1 MNKLQACTATGT
13 LACMNVIGTPLQ
25 AHELHT
31 AYYQWR
37 LAHPTQDR
45 LLHHGHWVANQEDS
59 SPLSVHDLT
68 AFGSSEAYHNISRV
82 LDDVIIS
89 RADTVFL
96 SDEIRNLVM
105 TAEATMPDEVLF
117 RTDLFTP
124 CGFVVMET
132 GIERRIG
139 ARVLYDEIDDLVKQC
154 MKYGA
159 TITGERKYSGVS
171 GEPIDCME
179 VWSVQGFA
187 WGDAEAVAHDTV
199 SLIRSEFGEES
210 EAHLIA
216 SHIHQDAKMPLHVRV
231 YGSLVCSEMDGLT
244 VTVPAMNNAPLHLID
259 RYGFLYGEDGAS
271 MDTVPM
277 PTDDEA
283 NEMDTNAY
291 DRQKET
297 RRFIVALLR
306 LMEEYIEVD
315 KCKTPR
321 SFSRRAD
328 RAGRSGDTANI
339 SLLALRRSLYGDA
352 EEGTGRKVTLA
363 HLVRGHWRNQWY
375 PSQNTHRYKWI
386 NAHRRGGHKDDEVT
400 ERPRVITVTK

>member
-1 MNKLQACTATGT
+1 MK
-13 LACMNVIGTPLQ
+13 VIGTPLE

-37 LAHPTQDR
+37 LAHPKQDR
-45 LLHHGHWVANQEDS
+45 LLHHGHWLANQDAD
-59 SPLSVHDLT
+59 PLSIHDLT
-68 AFGSSEAYHNISRV
+68 ALGSSEAYHNVSRV
-82 LDDVIIS
+82 LDDVVIS

-96 SDEIRNLVM
+96 SDEVRGLVV

-117 RTDLFTP
+117 TTDLFTP

-139 ARVLYDEIDDLVKQC
+139 ARVMYDEIDDLVAKC
-154 MKYGA
+154 LTYGA
-159 TITGERKYSGVS
+159 SVTGERKYSGTK

-179 VWSVQGFA
+179 VWSVQAFS
-187 WGDAEAVAHDTV
+187 WGDGLSVASEAV
-199 SLIRSEFGEES
+199 SEICSQYGADS
-210 EAHLIA
+210 EAYKIA
-216 SHIHQDAKMPLHVRV
+216 SSINKDTATFPLHVRV
-231 YGSLVCSEMDGLT
+231 YGSLLCSEIDGLT
-244 VTVPAMNNAPLHLID
+244 IAIPAFGNAPLHLID
-259 RYGFLYGEDGAS
+259 RYGFIYGEDGATKELE
-271 MDTVPM
+271 TVSL
-277 PTDDEA
+277 DGDES
-283 NEMDTNAY
+283 EMDINALA
-291 DRQKET
+291 RQKET

-315 KCKTPR
+315 KSKMPR
-321 SFSRRAD
+321 SFARRAD
-328 RAGRSGDTANI
+328 RAGRGGDTANV
-339 SLLALRRSLYGDA
+339 SLLALRRSLYGEA

-375 PSQNTHRYKWI
+375 PSQNAHRYKWI

>member
-1 MNKLQACTATGT
+1 
-13 LACMNVIGTPLQ
+13 
-25 AHELHT
+25 
-31 AYYQWR
+31 
-37 LAHPTQDR
+37 
-45 LLHHGHWVANQEDS
+45 
-59 SPLSVHDLT
+59 
-68 AFGSSEAYHNISRV
+68 
-82 LDDVIIS
+82 
-89 RADTVFL
+89 
-96 SDEIRNLVM
+96 
-105 TAEATMPDEVLF
+105 
-117 RTDLFTP
+117 
-124 CGFVVMET
+124 
-132 GIERRIG
+132 
-139 ARVLYDEIDDLVKQC
+139 
-154 MKYGA
+154 
-159 TITGERKYSGVS
+159 
-171 GEPIDCME
+171 
-179 VWSVQGFA
+179 
-187 WGDAEAVAHDTV
+187 
-199 SLIRSEFGEES
+199 
-210 EAHLIA
+210 
-216 SHIHQDAKMPLHVRV
+216 
-231 YGSLVCSEMDGLT
+231 MDGLT
-244 VTVPAMNNAPLHLID
+244 IAIPAMNNAPLHLID
-259 RYGFLYGEDGAS
+259 RYGFLYGEDGPS
-271 MDTVPM
+271 MDTAPM

-375 PSQNTHRYKWI
+375 PSQNAHRYKWI